1 VDVDANLGR
10 SGAVYTIFMLA
21 AVLLLPAF
29 TLFALF
35 CVWIC
40 YLVPNEVSAF
50 ALFYAGALSG
60 VTFMGVSGARNSLE
74 PRLQF
79 FSFMMLL

>member
-1 VDVDANLGR
+1 
-10 SGAVYTIFMLA
+10 
-21 AVLLLPAF
+21 
-29 TLFALF
+29 
-35 CVWIC
+35 
-40 YLVPNEVSAF
+40 
-50 ALFYAGALSG
+50 LSG